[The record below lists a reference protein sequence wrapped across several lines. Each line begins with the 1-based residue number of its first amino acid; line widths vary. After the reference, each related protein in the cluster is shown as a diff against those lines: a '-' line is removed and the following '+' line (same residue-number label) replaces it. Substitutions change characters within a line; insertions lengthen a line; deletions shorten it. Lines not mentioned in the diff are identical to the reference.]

1 MIQLP
6 KEQKTY
12 REPSRNEPCPC
23 GSGKKYK
30 VCCLAKANTEQEN
43 IRKAIE
49 EMRTQVYADA
59 RTAVDKCKR
68 DGTPD
73 NLTENEKAALAIL
86 AKCELVPN
94 KSRMQEGI
102 VTFDLKHR
110 IEIIVK
116 DGQIGVREIMVVT
129 SPPSSDSLG
138 AGETTTQRKY

>member
-6 KEQKTY
+6 KETKTY
-12 REPSRNEPCPC
+12 KEPGRNEKCPC
-23 GSGKKYK
+23 ESGKKYK
-30 VCCLAKANTEQEN
+30 DCCLAKAKKEQEN
-43 IRKAIE
+43 IRMAIE
-49 EMRTQVYADA
+49 QMRQRVYADA
-59 RTAVDKCKR
+59 RIAVDKCKR

-86 AKCELVPN
+86 AKCEIVPN

-116 DGQIGVREIMVVT
+116 DGQIGVREIKTVT
-129 SPPSSDSLG
+129 PAVEPPKEKG
-138 AGETTTQRKY
+138 